1 MKSKRIFFILVC
13 FMVITGVVWSGG
25 QADGDTASEDSGQKV
40 IGFAMVGVGM
50 NAYLT
55 TWVDMFTSEA
65 EALGYKVIMTDAN
78 FDAATQANQIEN
90 LMEQDVD
97 AMVVWP
103 VDVYALIPS
112 FRKVFEAGIPVISSN
127 TSPAPEGYRFINA
140 YTGPD
145 DYIQGGIVATQAV
158 KDLKARGLMD
168 TGKVVEIIGVP
179 GYSAFVNRQRGFDEK
194 LGELAPNVK
203 ILAVQPS
210 NGAKEEAMKVM
221 ENFIT
226 AYGDEIDGVYCHDD
240 FIAEGAFLAIESAG
254 YKPNEDI
261 MIWGLGGSMVGLAH
275 VKAGEFTSTTSQQP
289 SVDAKMSVK
298 VIAQL
303 LRGEEPEFFNYIDT
317 PIVTA
322 ENVDGFLPGEW

>member
-1 MKSKRIFFILVC
+1 MRNKKIFLLMVC
-13 FMVITGVVWSGG
+13 VIAMAGMAWANG
-25 QADGDTASEDSGQKV
+25 QPDGEAAGEDSGPKV
-40 IGFAMVGVGM
+40 IGFSMVGVGM

-65 EALGYKVIMTDAN
+65 EDLGYKVIMTDAN
-78 FDAATQANQIEN
+78 FDAATQANQIDN

-97 AMVVWP
+97 GIVVWP

-112 FRKVFEAGIPVISSN
+112 FRKVYEAGIPVISSN
-127 TSPAPEGYRFINA
+127 TSPAPEGFRFIDA

-158 KDLKARGLMD
+158 KDLTERGLLD

-226 AYGDEIDGVYCHDD
+226 AYGDELDGVYCHDD
-240 FIAEGAFLAIESAG
+240 FIAEGALLAIETAG

-261 MIWGLGGSMVGLAH
+261 MIWGLGGSMVGLGH
-275 VKAGEFTSTTSQQP
+275 VNSGKFTSTTSQQP
-289 SVDAKMSVK
+289 SFDAKMSVK
-298 VIAQL
+298 VIDQL
-303 LRGEEPEFFNYIDT
+303 LRGEEPEFFNFIDT
-317 PIVTA
+317 PIVTKA
-322 ENVDGFLPGEW
+322 NVEDFLPGEW